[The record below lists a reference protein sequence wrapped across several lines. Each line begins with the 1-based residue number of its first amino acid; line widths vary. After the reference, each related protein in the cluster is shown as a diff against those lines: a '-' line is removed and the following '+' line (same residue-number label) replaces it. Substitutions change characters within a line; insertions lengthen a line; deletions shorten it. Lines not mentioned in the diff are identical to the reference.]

1 MSRGRT
7 AAVVYGTAA
16 GAGGLGLQAATALAA
31 LAPGAGA
38 LHAAGPGRVAGWPL
52 DPEPPSLVWHAAPRA
67 VPQWRARYTSL
78 RWRHGALQERHDT
91 ALGQWAAGVLEREGP
106 GAVYAFTQVGLE
118 SLRWARAA
126 GVPAVLDS
134 PNGHIAAFR
143 AAYLGEARRWCGGV
157 YHGHPTPDMVR
168 RVEEEYALAGRIR
181 VSSPA
186 ARESLVEAGVEG
198 ARVAVVPQP
207 LDLGRFVPPPSRARA
222 GPLRV
227 CFVGTLDLRKGF
239 VYLLRAVR
247 ALGARVELEMVGSTG
262 DRCSRRLFEHEAR
275 GMQVRCAP
283 GDPLPAYHRA
293 EVMVLPSLEDG
304 FGFVAAEAMAC
315 GLPVVVTREA
325 GASAWVRHGETG
337 WIVPAAREDA
347 LAGALADALAR
358 RGELT
363 EMGRLARHE
372 VEARGGPAA
381 FAALREWFWREGAG
395 LGAPDPPGRQ

>member
-1 MSRGRT
+1 VSGAKT
-7 AAVVYGTAA
+7 GAVVYGAAA

-31 LAPGAGA
+31 LAPGART
-38 LHAAGPGRVAGWPL
+38 LHAAGPGRVPGWPL
-52 DPEPPSLVWHAAPRA
+52 DPAPPSLVWHAAPRT
-67 VPQWRARYTSL
+67 VPRWRARYTTL
-78 RWRHGALQERHDT
+78 RWRHGALQERHDM
-91 ALGQWAAGVLEREGP
+91 ALGRWAAGVLEREKP

-126 GVPAVLDS
+126 GVPGVLDS

-143 AAYLGEARRWCGGV
+143 AAYLGEARRWCGGA
-157 YHGHPTPDMVR
+157 YHGHPTPAMVR

-186 ARESLVEAGVEG
+186 ARESLLAAGVDG
-198 ARVAVVPQP
+198 AKVAVIPQP
-207 LDLGRFVPPPSRARA
+207 LDLWRFVPPAARART

-239 VYLLRAVR
+239 VYLLRAAR
-247 ALGARVELEMVGSTG
+247 ALGGRVEVEMVGSTG
-262 DRCSRRLFEHEAR
+262 DRCSRRLFERESR
-275 GMQVRCAP
+275 GLALRCAP

-337 WIVPAAREDA
+337 WVVPAGSADA
-347 LAGALADALAR
+347 LAAALADALAR
-358 RGELT
+358 RAGLA
-363 EMGRLARHE
+363 EMGVLARRE

-381 FAALREWFWREGAG
+381 FDALRDWFWGDGAGRREGS
-395 LGAPDPPGRQ
+395 